1 MHGLDL
7 EGEMTGFAIAV
18 LIAELGIAIVGGIE
32 ITEEACTFDP
42 VELDKIARYM
52 GTDGILGDATSL
64 ELAYL
69 SLQLA
74 LGDSI
79 LHIALALGSSIATLE
94 PVAIVALARRHGH
107 ACMLH
112 DSLELATRAVLYAY
126 R

>member
-1 MHGLDL
+1 
-7 EGEMTGFAIAV
+7 
-18 LIAELGIAIVGGIE
+18 
-32 ITEEACTFDP
+32 
-42 VELDKIARYM
+42 M

-74 LGDSI
+74 LGNSI

-112 DSLELATRAVLYAY
+112 DCLELATRAVLYAY